1 MRPELRDIEERYLP
15 LFRRAADAATARDV
29 IGYAERCLDV
39 IESNAPAPVK
49 IVDYAL
55 TLQAIDVL
63 CGALEPGDAAR
74 RLRGELAK
82 LLESRIRGCVRW

>member
-15 LFRRAADAATARDV
+15 LFRPADAATARDV
-29 IGYAERCLDV
+29 IGYAGRCLDV
-39 IESNAPAPVK
+39 MESDAPAPVK

-63 CGALEPGDAAR
+63 CDALEPGDAAKG
-74 RLRGELAK
+74 LRDELAR

>member
-15 LFRRAADAATARDV
+15 LFRRPADAATARDV
-29 IGYAERCLDV
+29 IGYAGRCLDV
-39 IESNAPAPVK
+39 MESDAPAPVK

-63 CGALEPGDAAR
+63 CGALEPRDAAR
-74 RLRGELAK
+74 RLRDELAR